1 MSGRSR
7 FMSAGVSAICQDG
20 FEYPLFPQPDGS
32 VAVELGAI
40 QLLGPP
46 PPPNGTTSSDS
57 SKVVPLGGCPLAAK
71 VLQFAIGSWPA
82 ELLASMSRTMSVQV
96 SLYVI
101 S

>member
-7 FMSAGVSAICQDG
+7 FMSAGVSAVCQEG
-20 FEYPLFPQPDGS
+20 FPYPPAQLAGEVFEVG
-32 VAVELGAI
+32 VV

-57 SKVVPLGGCPLAAK
+57 SNVVPLGGCPLAAK